1 VIAPEPILCFVYGVI
16 TRVARRDVPTLHQIG
31 QFQDSV
37 DRSVTPSEEM
47 ASSSI
52 QNFRKVA
59 VRGALLGPQSLNSM
73 LNRTFCGKTDE
84 MPRAYPSFS
93 LSQYFGV
100 CKVPDGR
107 LPVLFRR
114 RHLRNLVVVL
124 TLSTPFDV
132 RCPGEERRIIIYYLR
147 RPSAQF

>member
-1 VIAPEPILCFVYGVI
+1 VIAPEPILCFVYDVI
-16 TRVARRDVPTLHQIG
+16 TRVAKRDVPTLHQIG

-84 MPRAYPSFS
+84 MPAPTRRFLLASISASAKCRTAASPYSSVVGTFATSWSF
-93 LSQYFGV
+93 
-100 CKVPDGR
+100 
-107 LPVLFRR
+107 
-114 RHLRNLVVVL
+114 
-124 TLSTPFDV
+124 
-132 RCPGEERRIIIYYLR
+132 
-147 RPSAQF
+147 